1 MLTNSKEDLV
11 LMIFDRT
18 IRLYSVQMYKQMKL
32 TTGLYEMEEKQ

>member
-18 IRLYSVQMYKQMKL
+18 IRLYSVQMYKRMKS
-32 TTGLYEMEEKQ
+32 TTELYEMEEKQ